1 MEAEKAER
9 QIRENWD
16 NPLSTLSFLSAAKLY
31 DHFGG
36 VLKRKEIEDILSS
49 FESYS
54 LQKEERSSRHV
65 FDGFSL
71 PTHIDNIIEIDS
83 FQINELSNANLDVAH
98 ILCAINTF
106 SKRLYAIPLIKRD
119 AESGL
124 EAIKEIFRLSKALPD
139 FIVSDQVF
147 LGLW

>member
-98 ILCAINTF
+98 ILCG
-106 SKRLYAIPLIKRD
+106 IKRD